1 MPFWD
6 EDIKFKKTGAEIKKA
21 VLSRIKD
28 LEERLAKRNI
38 QLEELLNDKDRLRS
52 YLVRERDNDYPH
64 SGQKRQDTPSEEHQ
78 EITELCRRV
87 CNIEHELSNL
97 RMIIVHLPDDQEFD
111 LTFEKMTSYGFTEK
125 LSEKD

>member
-97 RMIIVHLPDDQEFD
+97 RMIIVHLRDDQEFD